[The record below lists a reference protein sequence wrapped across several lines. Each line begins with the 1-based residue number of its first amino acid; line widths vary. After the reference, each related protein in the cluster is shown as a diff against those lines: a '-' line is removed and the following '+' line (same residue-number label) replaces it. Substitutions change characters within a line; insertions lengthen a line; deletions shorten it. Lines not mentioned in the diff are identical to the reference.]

1 MRVVRGRCWSQ
12 RLLGILFEQPRQLAR
27 QMPALY
33 AVLRAF
39 YNLDLASHAR
49 PRIEHDDDDD
59 DDAS

>member
-1 MRVVRGRCWSQ
+1 
-12 RLLGILFEQPRQLAR
+12 
-27 QMPALY
+27 MPALY

-59 DDAS
+59 DAS